1 MGIVTKI
8 LNENFLAKSIRKI
21 TFTSMQ
27 TVESISAVFSQ
38 GSQIIYPNTS
48 LESLRN
54 SLTVTATYDDDSTR
68 EITGYTLTGSLVE
81 GTSTITVSYEGCTTT
96 FPVTVSHLVV
106 LDSIT
111 AVFTQGQ
118 TPIYANTPLDSLKE
132 NLVVTANYDDGTH
145 SNVIGADYNLVGT
158 LQVGTST
165 ITVTYGGKTTTFE
178 VLVSTGSL
186 TVVSIDAVYT
196 QGNTKVYETTSLNE
210 LKENLVVTATYTGGS
225 TAVIN
230 DTDYTLSGTL
240 EQGTSTVIVT
250 YEGQTDTFDVIVS
263 GEPSLP
269 VEYQQVDYLENTT
282 YSANNYIDTGVT
294 IVPST
299 DKVVN
304 TFEITSF
311 PASGKYESPF
321 GDWWAYRTKGIF
333 SFISSNGNG
342 FLRAGGQSDLTSI
355 QLGTLSL
362 NTPYT
367 VSIYRYNATLNG
379 TVVSTGEDYGPSAP
393 STQLLFNTRNSS
405 GAGVNDIGSFLG
417 KIYSH
422 QIYRNDVLIHDF
434 IPCYRKSDS
443 KVGMYDMVAS
453 EFKLANGTIAKGPD
467 SSTKVLESIS
477 AVYTQGAQVVYLDTT
492 LDTLK
497 SNLVITATYD
507 DTSTETIAAANY
519 TLSGVLSL
527 GTSTITATYGNKT
540 ATFTVNVTEKPTLS
554 SINAVYTQGQT
565 EVYPSTV
572 LDTLKT
578 NLVVTAV
585 YSDSSTSV
593 VGAGSYTLT
602 GTLAEGTSTITVTYQ
617 GQTDT
622 FDVTVTGAG
631 GKETETI
638 NFCTAANITDTT
650 TIDRIDNF
658 VKTLKTENLWDKMD
672 AIYPFIADTE
682 AGMML
687 NLKDYTTKALVK
699 QSSGSVSVDPG
710 YSITCSERPLQYP
723 NSLTQ
728 SDVTNY
734 GFSTSVMMDQT
745 SISNLVWIS
754 TSAGSTGGATT
765 QGDWAIFASSNKIYF
780 RIGAPGGSDTS
791 GSNCDM
797 TQLSSGGYVFTG
809 SVVSGQPVKSYLN
822 GTLGTEPKNIPAL
835 TKLYQNSTWYVNG
848 GCVDKYVN
856 PYLLRFCSFGKALTA
871 EEASI
876 LDTAIKTLKPNKVS
890 E

>member
-38 GSQIIYPNTS
+38 GNQIIYPNTS

-81 GTSTITVSYEGCTTT
+81 GTSTITVSYEGHTTT
-96 FPVTVSHLVV
+96 FSVTVSHLVV

-132 NLVVTANYDDGTH
+132 NLVVTANYDDGTY

-165 ITVTYGGKTTTFE
+165 VTVVYGEKTTTFE

-186 TVVSIDAVYT
+186 TVVGIDAVYT
-196 QGNTKVYETTSLNE
+196 QGNTEVYETTSLNE
-210 LKENLVVTATYTGGS
+210 LKANLVVTATYTGGS
-225 TAVIN
+225 TAIIN
-230 DTDYTLSGTL
+230 DTDYALSGTL
-240 EQGTSTVIVT
+240 EQGISSITVT
-250 YEGQTDTFDVIVS
+250 YENQTDTFDVIVS
-263 GEPSLP
+263 GAPPLP

-282 YSANNYIDTGVT
+282 YTENNYIDTGVT

-299 DKVVN
+299 DKIVN
-304 TFEITSF
+304 TFEITSLE
-311 PASGKYESPF
+311 PQSNKYESPF

-333 SFISSNGNG
+333 CFVSSTGNG
-342 FLRAGGQSDLTSI
+342 YIRAGGQNDLTSI
-355 QLGTLSL
+355 QLGALSL

-367 VSIYRYNATLNG
+367 VSIYRYNVTLNG

-393 STQLLFNTRNSS
+393 NTQLLFNTRDSS
-405 GAGVNDIGSFLG
+405 GSNVNLSPFLG

-443 KVGMYDMVAS
+443 KVGMYDMVANV
-453 EFKLANGTIAKGPD
+453 FKPANGTIAKGPD
-467 SSTKVLESIS
+467 SNEKVLSSIS
-477 AVYTQGAQVVYLDTT
+477 AVYTQGAQVIYPDTT

-507 DTSTETIAAANY
+507 DASTEIITAAKY

-527 GTSTITATYGNKT
+527 GTSTITTTYRNKT
-540 ATFTVNVTEKPTLS
+540 ATFTVNVIEKPILN

-565 EVYPSTV
+565 KVYPSTV

-578 NLVVTAV
+578 DLVVTAI

-602 GTLAEGTSTITVTYQ
+602 GTLTVGTSVITVTYE
-617 GQTDT
+617 GQTTT
-622 FDVTVTGAG
+622 FNVIVSTVLPSGYQQVEYVANANVSSNPKGYIPLGITLTPSTDRVVTEFECTDFSAYTGNYFGAVYGDFWGNETQGIYNFLTNTASFMVRAG
-631 GKETETI
+631 GKNIRVAHSTYEHAAYTALPANTKHTLDVYHDYVYI
-638 NFCTAANITDTT
+638 NGILCGEPTGSAGVASNRQMYLFGSTNSNNSDFNLNSYFKGKIYNHKIYRNNVLIHNYVPCYRLSDNVIGVYDV
-650 TIDRIDNF
+650 IDNVF
-658 VKTLKTENLWDKMD
+658 KPATGTLSK
-672 AIYPFIADTE
+672 
-682 AGMML
+682 
-687 NLKDYTTKALVK
+687 
-699 QSSGSVSVDPG
+699 
-710 YSITCSERPLQYP
+710 
-723 NSLTQ
+723 
-728 SDVTNY
+728 
-734 GFSTSVMMDQT
+734 
-745 SISNLVWIS
+745 
-754 TSAGSTGGATT
+754 
-765 QGDWAIFASSNKIYF
+765 
-780 RIGAPGGSDTS
+780 
-791 GSNCDM
+791 GSNV
-797 TQLSSGGYVFTG
+797 G
-809 SVVSGQPVKSYLN
+809 P
-822 GTLGTEPKNIPAL
+822 
-835 TKLYQNSTWYVNG
+835 
-848 GCVDKYVN
+848 
-856 PYLLRFCSFGKALTA
+856 
-871 EEASI
+871 
-876 LDTAIKTLKPNKVS
+876 
-890 E
+890 